1 MLTKFLNKLIIL
13 LNISKNTF
21 TENLVSE
28 SKNNMKNIENPVKE
42 KAMFRKMM
50 KSRLSEYTQNFLKI
64 KKNAESAFL
73 IFTQSDLYRES
84 RTILAFISMELEM
97 ETREVIKKAL
107 ADGKRVAVPRTIPE
121 TCGMD
126 FYFLSPKTSLESQ
139 LEKSE
144 YGILEPKTDLEKL
157 EPERLPIHT
166 VLLVPGLAYGKDG
179 ARLGHGKGFYDRY
192 IEKLYAQKSEI
203 HLPVALVGWGFSM
216 QVFDEVPIED
226 HDFMLTH
233 IVTEKGIMLCK

>member
-13 LNISKNTF
+13 LNTSKNTF

-28 SKNNMKNIENPVKE
+28 SKNNIKNVENREQYLENPVNE
-42 KAMFRKMM
+42 KAMKMYSRKV
-50 KSRLSEYTQNFLKI
+50 KDI
-64 KKNAESAFL
+64 
-73 IFTQSDLYRES
+73 
-84 RTILAFISMELEM
+84 EM

-107 ADGKRVAVPRTIPE
+107 ADGKRVAVPRTIPK

-216 QVFDEVPIED
+216 QVFDEIPIED

-233 IVTEKGIMLCK
+233 IVTEKGITLCK